1 MSIRSSSGMELESG
15 GNQDVKHY
23 HSVLTHVAH
32 PGLNMSVD
40 AQAQK
45 YSVSTRQTSH
55 IVLVCKSKPAYL
67 VSRWPA
73 SNQQGLAG
81 EAARLYLFIN
91 LLETGNERQ
100 GQYITLG
107 MARARANVHTGEKRD
122 PQIKENNL

>member
-1 MSIRSSSGMELESG
+1 MELESG
-15 GNQDVKHY
+15 GDQDVKLY
-23 HSVLTHVAH
+23 RSVLTHVAH

-45 YSVSTRQTSH
+45 YSVSTRQKSH
-55 IVLVCKSKPAYL
+55 VVLVCKSKPANSSRSGPAYL

-91 LLETGNERQ
+91 LLGTGNERQ
-100 GQYITLG
+100 GQYFTLS
-107 MARARANVHTGEKRD
+107 MPRARANVHTGEKRD
-122 PQIKENNL
+122 PQIKENHL